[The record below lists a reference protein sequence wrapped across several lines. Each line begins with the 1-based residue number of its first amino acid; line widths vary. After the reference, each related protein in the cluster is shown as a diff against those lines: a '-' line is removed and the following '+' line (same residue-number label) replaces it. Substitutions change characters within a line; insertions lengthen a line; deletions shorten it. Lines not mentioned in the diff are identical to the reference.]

1 MEMGYLTVLQLRLG
15 AKIGDLHAKDSNT
28 FCKRL
33 IAGSGGEHS
42 RYFDSRFLGP
52 IGSLALFID
61 WRIPLWDDRSG
72 NRLVHQCEVSTHAFS
87 SV

>member
-1 MEMGYLTVLQLRLG
+1 MVWCLGGRVVAGQLPGL
-15 AKIGDLHAKDSNT
+15 
-28 FCKRL
+28 
-33 IAGSGGEHS
+33 GEHS

-61 WRIPLWDDRSG
+61 WRIPWWDDRSG